1 MRYATILLAAMV
13 IGGCATNPPR
23 LRFGPEA
30 SVLTRHSGVFVTPA
44 DFEAGR
50 LADEI
55 VCETDGR
62 PVDRDSFSR
71 TDIIELTGSN
81 QARQYSKA
89 TIFGF
94 RACDGTDV
102 RFVGGTN
109 FRVVRAPP
117 LYLYEHEYRVTV
129 GKGGSKIV
137 TDHAFSTTA
146 ADSVRPLT
154 LDALKRAYPENH
166 RFHDLIDLAF
176 RSDQELIRYDD
187 FHHEYKIARLLR
199 ETLP

>member
-1 MRYATILLAAMV
+1 MRYASILLAAMAL
-13 IGGCATNPPR
+13 GGCATNPPR
-23 LRFGPEA
+23 IRLGPDA
-30 SVLTRHSGVFVTPA
+30 ATRHGGVFVTPA

-50 LADEI
+50 IADKI
-55 VCETDGR
+55 VCETDSR
-62 PVDRDSFSR
+62 PLSRDSFSR
-71 TDIIELTGSN
+71 RDIIELTGVHRM
-81 QARQYSKA
+81 QQYSKA

-102 RFVGGTN
+102 RFVRGTN
-109 FRVVRAPP
+109 WSVVRAPP
-117 LYLYEHEYRVTV
+117 LYLYVHEYRVTV
-129 GKGGSKIV
+129 GKGGSRIV

-187 FHHEYKIARLLR
+187 FHHEYRIARLLR